1 VSTTAEGED
10 LLARALSGER
20 RALAQALSAIERG
33 RLDPA
38 GAALIDAAAGRA
50 YTVGLTGPPG
60 AGKSTLTDALIAT
73 ERAGSGRIAVLAVDP
88 SSPYSGGAILGDR
101 VRLASHHLAD
111 DGVFVRS
118 LASRGHLGG
127 LARAVPDALAL
138 LDACGWP
145 TILVETVGVGQTELA
160 IAGAADTTIVVVN
173 PGWGDEVQA
182 NKAGLLEV
190 ADVLVINKCDRDGV
204 ARTRADL
211 VQMLALGGAGR
222 AWTPPII
229 DTVATKAIGVDTLW
243 AAVAAHRAELEQSGA
258 LAELRAERRVSET
271 LRRAQ
276 ALLARALRE
285 AGATGG
291 ADVLAAVRTGRID
304 PARAAAELCALVREA
319 EG

>member
-1 VSTTAEGED
+1 VPATVLAEE
-10 LLARALSGER
+10 LLARALAGER
-20 RALAQALSAIERG
+20 RALARALSAVERG
-33 RLDPA
+33 GLVPA
-38 GAALIDAAAGRA
+38 SAALLDAAAGRA

-60 AGKSTLTDALIAT
+60 AGKSTLTDALIAI
-73 ERAGSGRIAVLAVDP
+73 ERAAGGRIAVLAVDP

-101 VRLASHHLAD
+101 VRLAPQHLAD

-160 IAGAADTTIVVVN
+160 IAGTADTTIVVVN

-190 ADVLVINKCDRDGV
+190 ADVLVINKSDRDGV

-211 VQMLALGGAGR
+211 VQMLALGAAGR

-229 DTVATKAIGVDTLW
+229 DTIATEAIGIETLW
-243 AAVAAHRAELEQSGA
+243 TAVAAHRSELEQSGA
-258 LAELRAERRVSET
+258 LAERRAAERVS
-271 LRRAQ
+271 
-276 ALLARALRE
+276 
-285 AGATGG
+285 AGCES
-291 ADVLAAVRTGRID
+291 RS
-304 PARAAAELCALVREA
+304 P
-319 EG
+319 